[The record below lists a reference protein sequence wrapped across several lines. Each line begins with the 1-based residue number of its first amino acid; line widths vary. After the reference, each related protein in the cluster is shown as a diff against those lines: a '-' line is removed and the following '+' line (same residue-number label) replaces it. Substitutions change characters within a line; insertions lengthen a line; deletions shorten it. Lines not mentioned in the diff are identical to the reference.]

1 MSTFNP
7 IFYYNMIKIS
17 DPYLVNQVAH
27 YPLNSNSND
36 VINAQNGS
44 DTSVSYA
51 NAGVK
56 GNCAT
61 FSGVSSYFDVADS
74 NNFSF
79 TNGSSNTP
87 FSINFW
93 FKIPSWSNALIL
105 NKRDT
110 SNFEW
115 QLVTESGTN
124 LVFRWYSQNNISLP
138 QSFTITNANTLLT
151 VNNWHM
157 ITITGNGNNNSVN
170 EVNIYINGGLRT
182 ITRPA
187 TGRLCMLNTTGILRA
202 GRISGAIDGLRFWK
216 NRELTST
223 EITNI
228 YTTLY

>member
-1 MSTFNP
+1 MGNYRSL
-7 IFYYNMIKIS
+7 IQQ
-17 DPYLVNQVAH
+17 DLYLVNQVAH
-27 YPLNSNSND
+27 YPLDSNSND

-61 FSGVSSYFDVADS
+61 FSGASSYFDVADS
-74 NNFSF
+74 DNFSF
-79 TNGSSNTP
+79 TNGSVNTP

-93 FKIPSWSNALIL
+93 IKISSWTNVVIL
-105 NKRDT
+105 NKRGATDY
-110 SNFEW
+110 EW
-115 QLVTESGTN
+115 QLVTEAGTN
-124 LVFRWYSQNNISLP
+124 LVFRWYSQNNPALEQVFRLS
-138 QSFTITNANTLLT
+138 SANTILT

-157 ITITGNGNNNSVN
+157 VTITGNGNNNSVN
-170 EVNIYINGGLRT
+170 EVNIYINGVLRT

-187 TGRLCMLNTTGILRA
+187 TGRLCMLNTTGFLRA

-228 YTTLY
+228 YNTIY